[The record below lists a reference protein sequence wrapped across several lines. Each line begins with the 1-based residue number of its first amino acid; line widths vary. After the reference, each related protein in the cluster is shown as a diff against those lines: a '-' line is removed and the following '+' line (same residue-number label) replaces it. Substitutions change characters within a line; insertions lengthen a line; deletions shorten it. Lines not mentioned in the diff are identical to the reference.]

1 MIDQL
6 VKAIRKTEAP
16 ICVGLDPQMGF
27 IPDTV
32 KAHAFEQCGETLEG
46 AAEAIW
52 QFNRAIVDAVADLIP
67 SVKPQIAM
75 YEQYGIPGLEA
86 FRRTVEY
93 CKSKG
98 LIVIG
103 DVKRGDI
110 GSTSEAYAR
119 GHLAGTGFDVDF
131 ATVNPYLGS
140 DGVKPF
146 IKVCKEH
153 DKGIFVLVK
162 TSNPSSGEFQDVL
175 TGDGRAV
182 YELVGK
188 MVREWGSECMEGV
201 YSNVGAVV
209 GATYPEQAK
218 ILRKLM
224 PHTFIL
230 APGYG
235 AQGATAADLSGF
247 FDADGLGA
255 IVNSSRGIIAAYKKE
270 AYSRYGEEGF
280 ADAARAAALDMI
292 EDLRGAIHGG
302 RTVWNTGR

>member
-1 MIDQL
+1 M
-6 VKAIRKTEAP
+6 
-16 ICVGLDPQMGF
+16 
-27 IPDTV
+27 
-32 KAHAFEQCGETLEG
+32 AFFVTSVCG
-46 AAEAIW
+46 
-52 QFNRAIVDAVADLIP
+52 QF
-67 SVKPQIAM
+67 
-75 YEQYGIPGLEA
+75 GIPGMIA
-86 FRRTVEY
+86 YRRTVDY
-93 CKSKG
+93 CRSKG

-270 AYSRYGEEGF
+270 AYSKYGEEGF
-280 ADAARAAALDMI
+280 ADAARAAAIDMI
-292 EDLRGAIHGG
+292 EDLRGAIHGA